1 MGVPDPDNPFADAR
15 MAKQYWLMKSE
26 PYVYSIE
33 DLERDGSTCWE
44 GVRNYKAR
52 NNMQAMKVGDEVL
65 YYHSNAKPPGVVGI
79 ARVCKEAY
87 PDHYAFEKGHKYFD
101 AKSDP
106 EKPRWY
112 MVDVE
117 FVSKVADVEAPLSLH
132 EIKEDPK
139 LADME
144 LVRYGRLSVQ
154 SVKKAEFS
162 HVKKLAGL

>member
-1 MGVPDPDNPFADAR
+1 

-26 PYVYSIE
+26 PDVYSVE

-44 GVRNYKAR
+44 GVRNYQAR
-52 NNMQAMKVGDEVL
+52 NNMQAMTVGDEVL
-65 YYHSNAKPPGVVGI
+65 FYHSNAKPPGVVGI

-87 PDHYAFEKGHKYFD
+87 PDHFAFDKKSKYFD
-101 AKSDP
+101 AKSDSDN
-106 EKPRWY
+106 PRWF

-117 FVSKVADVEAPLSLH
+117 FVSKSEEPLGLPAIKADPA
-132 EIKEDPK
+132 
-139 LADME
+139 LAEMD

-154 SVKKAEFS
+154 SVKKKEFD

>member
-1 MGVPDPDNPFADAR
+1 
-15 MAKQYWLMKSE
+15 MAKRYWLMKSE
-26 PYVYSIE
+26 PDVYSID

-52 NNMQAMKVGDEVL
+52 NNMRDMSLGDDVL
-65 YYHSNAKPPGVVGI
+65 YYHSNATPPGVVGI
-79 ARVCKEAY
+79 ARVCREAY

-106 EKPRWY
+106 AKPRWW

-117 FVSKVADVEAPLSLH
+117 FVAKAEASVPLPDIKADAS
-132 EIKEDPK
+132 

-154 SVKKAEFS
+154 SVKKAEFDR
-162 HVKKLAGL
+162 VKKLAGLA

>member
-1 MGVPDPDNPFADAR
+1 

-44 GVRNYKAR
+44 GVRNYKAH
-52 NNMQAMKVGDEVL
+52 NNMRDMKVGDGVL
-65 YYHSNAKPPGVVGI
+65 YYHSNAKPPGVVGL

-87 PDHYAFEKGHKYFD
+87 PDHYAFDKEHTYFD

-106 EKPRWY
+106 SNPRWY

-117 FVSKVADVEAPLSLH
+117 FVSKVDDVEQPLSLH
-132 EIKEDPK
+132 EIKADEK
-139 LADME
+139 LSDME

-154 SVKKAEFS
+154 SVKKSEFDY
-162 HVKKLAGL
+162 VKKLTGL